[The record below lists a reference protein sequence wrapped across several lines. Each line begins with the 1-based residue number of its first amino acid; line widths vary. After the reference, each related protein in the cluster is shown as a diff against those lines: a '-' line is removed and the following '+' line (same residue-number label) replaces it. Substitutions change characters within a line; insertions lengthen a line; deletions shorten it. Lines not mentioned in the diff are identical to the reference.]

1 MESSNIL
8 NIAFQDIEFNFKK
21 ISEEELTVADSYKKK
36 LDEAIANETL
46 EHYLSKYCL

>member
-21 ISEEELTVADSYKKK
+21 ISEEELTEEQRQEREVKRSTAKY
-36 LDEAIANETL
+36 
-46 EHYLSKYCL
+46 HYNLLQKF